1 MKSNQSIIARGYHCY
16 LCEIIDGVYNI
27 QDLQLHHIFHGTA
40 NRKNAD
46 KWGCYCYLCPSHH
59 LYGEDAVHRDSEIDL
74 GLKKI
79 AQLRFEQEYSHEK
92 FMEVFGKNY
101 L

>member
-1 MKSNQSIIARGYHCY
+1 MKIKASIVERGYHCY
-16 LCEIIDGVYNI
+16 LCQIMEDKWNFK
-27 QDLQLHHIFHGTA
+27 DLQLHHIFHGTA
-40 NRKNAD
+40 NRKLAD
-46 KWGCYCYLCPSHH
+46 QYGCYVYLCPEHH
-59 LYGEDAVHRDSEIDL
+59 LYGEDAVHRNNEVDV

-79 AQLRFEQEYSHEK
+79 AQVRFEQEYNHEK

>member
-1 MKSNQSIIARGYHCY
+1 MKINQSIVSQGYHCY
-16 LCEIIDGVYNI
+16 LCEVIDDAYNVK
-27 QDLQLHHIFHGTA
+27 DLHLHHIFHGTA
-40 NRKNAD
+40 NRKLAD
-46 KWGCYCYLCPSHH
+46 EYGCYCYLCPEHH
-59 LYGEDAVHRDSEIDL
+59 LYGEDAVHRDHDIDI

-79 AQLRFEQEYSHEK
+79 AQLRFEQIHGHKK